1 MKRQIYKLKDT
12 AQTDYTTLD
21 PQNLHLFVDESEE
34 SGGGAVDSVNGQ
46 TGVVVLDADDI
57 DETASRSG

>member
-21 PQNLHLFVDESEE
+21 PQNLHSLI
-34 SGGGAVDSVNGQ
+34 NLNYLHLNNNQ
-46 TGVVVLDADDI
+46 LTTADYRQPRQSNRDKF
-57 DETASRSG
+57 